1 MKIASINKQ
10 QLLERFVQYC
20 SIGTAANPSSN
31 AYPSSPGQL
40 KLGQV
45 LVQQLLEM
53 GIADAHQDAHGL
65 IWGTVPSTVNH
76 DAPTILLN
84 AHLDTSP
91 EAPGDGCNPQVI
103 VDYDGQS
110 IGLLSGDVIDLE
122 STPELSQLVGHTLI
136 TTDGRTLLGGDDK
149 AGVAAIMQAVQYW
162 MENPSIAHGP
172 VRILFT
178 CDEEIGRGTQ
188 HFDLTKANAL
198 VGYTLDGGGAGTI
211 DVETF
216 SADGATVTFRGRN
229 THPSVGKGKMI
240 NAVRAAAKFI
250 AMLPHDELSPETTS
264 DRQGFVHPYT
274 IQGGVSEVQV
284 QFILRDFETEKLTE
298 YADLLRKT
306 ADAVAAL
313 FPGLV
318 AKVETTA
325 QYRNMAET
333 IRKSPKTIEL
343 AERAYSDLGYASRR
357 DSIRGGT
364 DGALMSAL
372 GLPTPNLSVG
382 QYNIH
387 SVREFASLDYMVQS
401 VQHVVRLMEL
411 WSHE

>member
-20 SIGTAANPSSN
+20 SFGTAANPATD

-40 KLGQV
+40 KLGKV
-45 LVQQLLEM
+45 LVHQLLEM
-53 GIADAHQDAHGL
+53 GIADANQDSHGL
-65 IWGTVPSTVNH
+65 VWGSVPSTVNH
-76 DAPTILLN
+76 HAPTVLLN

-110 IGLLSGDVIDLE
+110 IVLLSGDVIDLE
-122 STPELSQLVGHTLI
+122 STPELPQLVGHTLI

-162 MENPSIAHGP
+162 MENPSVAHGP

-188 HFDLTKANAL
+188 HFDLATANAL

-211 DVETF
+211 DEETF
-216 SADGATVTFRGRN
+216 SADGATVTLRGRN
-229 THPSVGKGKMI
+229 THPAVGKGKMI

-250 AMLPHDELSPETTS
+250 SMLPNHELSPETTS

-274 IQGGVSEVQV
+274 IQGGVNEVQV
-284 QFILRDFETEKLTE
+284 QFILRDFETAKLTE
-298 YADLLRKT
+298 YAALLQTT
-306 ADAVAAL
+306 ADAVEAL

-382 QYNIH
+382 QFNIH
-387 SVREFASLDYMVQS
+387 SVREFASLDYMAQA

-411 WSHE
+411 WSHK